1 LLGVGVGRLCALGGL
16 LSSRGLLRHARPGF
30 GAMRAALGR
39 FRRFPL
45 LATPSALLTTAGLEA
60 PLLII
65 SAFYGDVRAGLLG
78 LTIRVFSGP
87 TLVIGQAIDQ
97 VFSGESSAAIRDP
110 QGNLRRLMRA
120 TVGRLVL
127 LGAAPAIILGLF
139 GPWIFGV
146 IFGSGW
152 TEAGVY
158 AQLLAVPYLL
168 QFAVNPVSG
177 VLLYLERQGQMLAW
191 SGVRLVLT
199 AGGPV
204 VCALV
209 GLPITGAIAALS
221 IGHVLSYAVLYFLC
235 ARAVG
240 VADDEYRRRRP

>member
-1 LLGVGVGRLCALGGL
+1 
-16 LSSRGLLRHARPGF
+16 
-30 GAMRAALGR
+30 
-39 FRRFPL
+39 
-45 LATPSALLTTAGLEA
+45 
-60 PLLII
+60 
-65 SAFYGDVRAGLLG
+65 
-78 LTIRVFSGP
+78 VFSGP

-97 VFSGESSAAIRDP
+97 VFSGESSAAIRNP
-110 QGNLRRLMRA
+110 QGTLRRMMRK
-120 TVGRLVL
+120 TVRRLVL

-146 IFGSGW
+146 VFGTGW

-158 AQLLAVPYLL
+158 AQLLALPYLL

-204 VCALV
+204 TCALV
-209 GLPITGAIAALS
+209 GLPITTAIAALS
-221 IGHVLSYAVLYFLC
+221 IGQVLSYAVLYFLC
-235 ARAVG
+235 ARAVS
-240 VADDEYRRRRP
+240 VADDEYRRRRRDL